1 MPRLVRSA
9 TGGVAGGQYPSLASD
24 STSKFIPQIWSGLL
38 VEKFYPATVI
48 GDIANTDYQ
57 GEIKAYGDSVHIRT
71 TPDIA
76 ITDYEVGMDLD
87 YEYPESPSMLLEI
100 DRGHS
105 FSFGIEGVDKYQSD
119 INLMDDWA
127 GDASEQMAT
136 VVDSRVLSEIY
147 LDAAPENQGAN
158 AGIISQDIDL
168 GVAGTPVAL
177 TRANVI
183 DWIVDIG
190 TVLDEQ
196 NVPETQRSII
206 LPARI
211 AGLIK
216 KSDLR
221 DASIAGDDTSIV
233 RNGRLGMIDRFTL
246 YSSNLLAVAGGEY
259 NVIACHKSALTFAAQ
274 MEDQKLV
281 HMLNPRKH
289 GELVRGLMV
298 YGFEVIKPESM
309 VWSVAAVA

>member
-1 MPRLVRSA
+1 M
-9 TGGVAGGQYPSLASD
+9 
-24 STSKFIPQIWSGLL
+24 
-38 VEKFYPATVI
+38 VEKFYPATVV

-57 GEIKAYGDSVHIRT
+57 GEIKSYGDSVVIRT
-71 TPDIA
+71 TPNIT

-87 YEYPESPSMLLEI
+87 YENPESPSVLLEI

-105 FSFGIEGVDKYQSD
+105 FSFAFEGVDKYQSD

-136 VVDSRVLSEIY
+136 TVDRRILSEIY
-147 LDAAPENQGAN
+147 LDAAPENQGAA
-158 AGIISQDIDL
+158 AGRISADINL
-168 GVAGTPVAL
+168 GVAGAPRVL
-177 TRANVI
+177 TSADVI
-183 DWIVDIG
+183 DWIVDLG
-190 TVLDEQ
+190 TVFDEYDI
-196 NVPETQRSII
+196 PESQRALVI
-206 LPARI
+206 PAKV
-211 AGLIK
+211 AGLVK

-246 YSSNLLAVAGGEY
+246 YSSNLLAQAGGEY

-309 VWSVAAVA
+309 AWSVVSVA